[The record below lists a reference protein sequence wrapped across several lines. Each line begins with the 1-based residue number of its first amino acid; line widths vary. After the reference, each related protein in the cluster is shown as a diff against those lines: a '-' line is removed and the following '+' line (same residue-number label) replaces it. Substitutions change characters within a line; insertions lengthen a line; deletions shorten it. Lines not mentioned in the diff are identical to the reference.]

1 MKPHPLI
8 AQLADE
14 RHALDF
20 SVEKVAAEAGI
31 SRRTI
36 NAFDNGTND
45 PRLSSLE
52 AYAAALGFA
61 VALVRIGKKPCREC
75 NEIKPMTAFG
85 RDRRTRDGIATRC
98 GACVAANPTPLSRRD
113 PEVAA

>member
-8 AQLADE
+8 CQLAEE
-14 RHALDF
+14 RHALDL
-20 SVEKVAAEAGI
+20 SVEAVAAEAGM

-36 NAFDNGTND
+36 NAFDSGTND

-61 VALVRIGKKPCREC
+61 VALVRIHEKSCREC
-75 NEIKPMTAFG
+75 NETKLVTAFG
-85 RDRRTRDGIATRC
+85 RDNRTRDGIATRC
-98 GACVAANPTPLSRRD
+98 GACVAANPAPLHRRL
-113 PEVAA
+113 EVAA